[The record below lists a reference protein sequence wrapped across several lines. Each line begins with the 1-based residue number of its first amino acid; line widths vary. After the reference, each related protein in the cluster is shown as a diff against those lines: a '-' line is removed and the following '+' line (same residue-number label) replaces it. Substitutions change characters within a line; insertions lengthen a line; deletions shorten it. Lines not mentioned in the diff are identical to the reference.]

1 MDEWKEWFWEERGRC
16 GAVDATRRVIWPY
29 LSLYAPPSPNLCRPP
44 PQSQILAEHQLPT
57 TVRYL

>member
-16 GAVDATRRVIWPY
+16 GAGNATRRVIWPY
-29 LSLYAPPSPNLCRPP
+29 LSLYAPPSSNVRGRLLGAKYW
-44 PQSQILAEHQLPT
+44 QSTGSSL